1 MSDKQV
7 KKECQ
12 ELIKS
17 IYRAGIAIEGLLGLI
32 NYVYIEKSKPPC
44 PSTAGEL
51 RRLEKDI
58 TRMELTSKDL
68 ITILKRICKTDFIS
82 RHIQDKLPDDL
93 Y

>member
-1 MSDKQV
+1 MSNKQI

-17 IYRAGIAIEGLLGLI
+17 IYRAEIAIEGLLGII
-32 NYVYIEKSKPPC
+32 NYVYVKKSKSSC
-44 PSTAGEL
+44 PFVTGEL

-58 TRMELTSKDL
+58 SKIELTSKEL
-68 ITILKRICKTDFIS
+68 TTILKRICKTDFIS